1 MPARPTAKMAV
12 LLSCLC
18 DGLYAKEVVLLPL
31 EIREGAFRFAGE
43 RFLKPTGQSL
53 IEGAARF
60 GLLAGL
66 ELRHAQIKKRIGI
79 ERPFPSAFL
88 K

>member
-1 MPARPTAKMAV
+1 MAEV
-12 LLSCLC
+12 GALGYNVRWRTG
-18 DGLYAKEVVLLPL
+18 GLTSPGGTSVPL

-43 RFLKPTGQSL
+43 RFLKATGQSL
-53 IEGAARF
+53 IECAARF

-66 ELRHAQIKKRIGI
+66 ELSHTKVKKRIGV